1 MNNDHS
7 FNAWIA
13 NVFGAGTLAATW
25 AGWMPTIATV
35 LASVVALVWYL
46 IQIHESET
54 VRRYLASR
62 RARKIAKLKAKLIV
76 LEAKPPLPLPPV
88 A

>member
-1 MNNDHS
+1 MNSDHS
-7 FNAWIA
+7 FANWIG
-13 NVFGAGTLAATW
+13 NVFGVGTLAATW
-25 AGWMPTIATV
+25 AGWMPMFATIMASTV
-35 LASVVALVWYL
+35 AFVWYM

-62 RARKIAKLKAKLIV
+62 RARKIARLRAKLIL
-76 LEAKPPLPLPPV
+76 LEAKPPLSPAPD